1 MEHLATF
8 NLNRAMELEKEG
20 RYEESLK
27 SYQEGLQIL
36 LSIIKGLSS
45 KKIMFLYRRTKDKVK
60 IKHFQIVAS
69 NYMEKAEKIKNLVE
83 AQKKLVPQTE
93 QVKQNKLPEIQ
104 RTLIKIEDGAVGF
117 GYNSIFGKFLDA
129 RITYIHVEDPY
140 IRTFHQCQNLV
151 RLCELVV
158 QKCSSLSNI
167 SLLTTSDSEDSSSQ
181 VSRLDELKQSL
192 KSHRISLKITF
203 SETLHD
209 RQIILSN
216 GWIIKIGRGL
226 DYFKP
231 SKGKFSLG
239 HCDLEL
245 RQCHETTVD
254 IFHSNDLINDM

>member
-36 LSIIKGLSS
+36 LSIIKG
-45 KKIMFLYRRTKDKVK
+45 TKDKVK